1 MYGDEETGLPPNE
14 LYTRNYAKKAFKE
27 AKWVVEL
34 VSKLIEEA
42 IRSTA

>member
-1 MYGDEETGLPPNE
+1 MYGDEEIELSPNE

-27 AKWVVEL
+27 DKWVVEL
-34 VSKLIEEA
+34 VSKLIEGV